1 MAVMQAVFGRIQKG
15 NFMEKVDLT
24 KLNVAIRY
32 VERIADGC
40 NPVNN
45 TPLETDD
52 VLNNQNIIRCM
63 YFIKE
68 VLEEVR
74 RNDGVISGR
83 KAKAEAM
90 PFPVEVLDEF
100 EYQEDKSITHVL
112 RQIFEPVADSNV
124 KKMSAV
130 KINTLL
136 LEDGYLAE
144 EENPGTGKTRKVVTP
159 QGKELGIYMMERE
172 FNGRVY
178 EAVMYNK
185 NAQEYVVK
193 RIRKLTEAEQK
204 L

>member
-1 MAVMQAVFGRIQKG
+1 
-15 NFMEKVDLT
+15 MEKVDLT

-45 TPLETDD
+45 IPLEETD
-52 VLNNQNIIRCM
+52 VLNNPNIIRCM

-83 KAKAEAM
+83 KTKAEAM
-90 PFPVEVLDEF
+90 PLPVEVLDEF

-124 KKMSAV
+124 KKVSAV
-130 KINTLL
+130 KVNTLL
-136 LEDGYLAE
+136 VEDGYLAD
-144 EENPGTGKTRKVVTP
+144 EENPGTGKVRKIPTEK
-159 QGKELGIYMMERE
+159 GKELGIYMMERE
-172 FNGRVY
+172 FNGRAY
-178 EAVMYNK
+178 EAIMYGK
-185 NAQEYVVK
+185 NAQEYVVE
-193 RIRKLTEAEQK
+193 RIRKLAEAEQK